1 MIYAL
6 ERLHK
11 ITSQVP
17 ETPHEL
23 SFQTQFADQV
33 LKAINSLKNP
43 VDPSKPELSWNEAK
57 QVWLLLNFSENLIE
71 NQLQLKAP

>member
-6 ERLHK
+6 ERLQK

-43 VDPSKPELSWNEAK
+43 VDPSRPELSWNEAK
-57 QVWLLLNFSENLIE
+57 QVWLFKHSENLIE
-71 NQLQLKAP
+71 SQLQVKAQ

>member
-6 ERLHK
+6 ERLQK

-43 VDPSKPELSWNEAK
+43 GDPSRPELSWNEAK
-57 QVWLLLNFSENLIE
+57 QVWLFKHSENLIE
-71 NQLQLKAP
+71 SQLQVKAQ

>member
-6 ERLHK
+6 ERLQK

-43 VDPSKPELSWNEAK
+43 VDPSRPELSWNEAK
-57 QVWLLLNFSENLIE
+57 QVWLFKYSENLIE
-71 NQLQLKAP
+71 SQLQVKAQ

>member
-6 ERLHK
+6 ERLQK

-57 QVWLLLNFSENLIE
+57 QVWLFKYSENLIE
-71 NQLQLKAP
+71 SQLQVRAQ

>member
-6 ERLHK
+6 ERLQK

-43 VDPSKPELSWNEAK
+43 VDPSRPELSWNEAK
-57 QVWLLLNFSENLIE
+57 QVWLFKYSENLTE
-71 NQLQLKAP
+71 SQLQVKAQ

>member
-6 ERLHK
+6 ERLQK

-57 QVWLLLNFSENLIE
+57 QVWLFKYSENLTE
-71 NQLQLKAP
+71 SQLQVKAQ

>member
-6 ERLHK
+6 ERLQK

-57 QVWLLLNFSENLIE
+57 QVWLFKYPENLTE
-71 NQLQLKAP
+71 SQLQVKAQ

>member
-6 ERLHK
+6 ERLQK

-57 QVWLLLNFSENLIE
+57 QVWLFKYSENLIE
-71 NQLQLKAP
+71 SQLQVKAQ

>member
-6 ERLHK
+6 ERLQK

-23 SFQTQFADQV
+23 LFQTQFADQV

-57 QVWLLLNFSENLIE
+57 QVWLFKYSENLTE
-71 NQLQLKAP
+71 SQLQVKAQ